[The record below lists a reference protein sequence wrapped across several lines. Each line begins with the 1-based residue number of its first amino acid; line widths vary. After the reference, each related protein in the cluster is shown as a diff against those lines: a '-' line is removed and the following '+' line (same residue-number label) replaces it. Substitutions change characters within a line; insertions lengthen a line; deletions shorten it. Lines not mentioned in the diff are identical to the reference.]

1 MCTDNF
7 LLITVHTI
15 CQTCQEQ
22 NVQEPIPNVAV
33 HYSAKDLLSNALQE
47 LDVPKLSF
55 TSGWIYIIY
64 IDFLPDSPTITFYL
78 DNLLHVTQV

>member
-1 MCTDNF
+1 MYKNRFQMWQFT
-7 LLITVHTI
+7 TVQRI
-15 CQTCQEQ
+15 YFQ
-22 NVQEPIPNVAV
+22 
-33 HYSAKDLLSNALQE
+33 NALQE